1 MNKIYNIIP
10 GNLIDDSSIMNRI
23 LELIDSVEFDEW
35 FEVNEKVYSLEF
47 FQQNEELYV
56 MYLDP
61 RGVIESLFLTSCDDI
76 VSFMKERVNYEHG
89 EGVDLAVCTKEITNA
104 VICNHDGHI
113 FMLKAYF

>member
-56 MYLDP
+56 MYLLP
-61 RGVIESLFLTSCDDI
+61 TV
-76 VSFMKERVNYEHG
+76 V
-89 EGVDLAVCTKEITNA
+89 
-104 VICNHDGHI
+104 
-113 FMLKAYF
+113 